1 MAGNRTFSGLPPQ
14 RAGIQRQNKNQ
25 QKSGDFVHKADLEQ
39 RRFAIILPLQ
49 SRFCNYHRPLI
60 CQRRVTT
67 AESVSPSEATANGL
81 RAASSGVGATYG
93 RFRIWFLSCCSSDR
107 SEL

>member
-1 MAGNRTFSGLPPQ
+1 VAGKRSFSGLAPQ

-49 SRFCNYHRPLI
+49 SRFCNYHRALI

-67 AESVSPSEATANGL
+67 AESVSHSAVTARG
-81 RAASSGVGATYG
+81 
-93 RFRIWFLSCCSSDR
+93 
-107 SEL
+107 